1 MPNGPLGLEH
11 PLVVSDDLDA
21 LAERYRALGFAPTR
35 KGYHPWGTGT
45 QLVLF
50 PDNFIEL
57 MGIDDRRLIDTPS
70 ETGFRFG
77 RFIAEQ
83 LDRREGIAMIA
94 LHSEDA
100 AADAAAVTARGVEPD
115 GLVNFRRTVT
125 LPDGGKDEAV
135 VSLAMLID
143 RQQPQ
148 LSHFIC
154 QQHRPEFVWV
164 PEWMQHPNGAL
175 AIAQVVYAAAE
186 PDAHR
191 QRFAGIWGED
201 ALHDLSNGFR
211 VATAGGELL
220 MLDRPAAEARFA
232 PVEMPYGWRDAAG
245 AVAIA
250 VRVADLNRVHLLMM
264 QNRVPHLRMAES
276 LRIPPPHAG
285 NVILEFV
292 G

>member
-1 MPNGPLGLEH
+1 MANGPLGLEH

-21 LAERYRALGFAPTR
+21 LAERYRAMGFAPTR

-70 ETGFRFG
+70 ETCFRFG
-77 RFIAEQ
+77 RFIADQ
-83 LDRREGIAMIA
+83 LERREGIAMTA
-94 LHSEDA
+94 LHSKDA
-100 AADAAAVTARGVEPD
+100 AADVAAVTARGVAPD
-115 GLVNFRRTVT
+115 GLVNFRRQVT
-125 LPDGGKDEAV
+125 LPDGAKDEAV

-143 RQQPQ
+143 WQQPQ

-164 PEWMQHPNGAL
+164 PAWMQHPNGAQ
-175 AIAQVVYAAAE
+175 AIERVVYAAAE
-186 PDAHR
+186 PEAHR
-191 QRFAGIWGED
+191 QRFAGIWGAD
-201 ALHDLSNGFR
+201 ALHDLGGGFR

-220 MLDRPAAEARFA
+220 VLDQPAAEGRFA
-232 PVEMPYGWRDAAG
+232 PVALPYGWRDAAC
-245 AVAIA
+245 AVAIT
-250 VRVADLNRVHLLMM
+250 VRVADVYRVHLMMM
-264 QNRVPHLRMAES
+264 QRGVPHVRTAEA
-276 LRIPPPHAG
+276 LCIPPSYAG
-285 NVILEFV
+285 NVILEFA

>member
-21 LAERYRALGFAPTR
+21 LADRYRALGFAPTR

-77 RFIAEQ
+77 RFIADQ
-83 LDRREGIAMIA
+83 LERREGIAMIA

-100 AADAAAVTARGVEPD
+100 AADAAAVTARGVAPD
-115 GLVNFRRTVT
+115 GLVNFHREVT
-125 LPDGGKDEAV
+125 LPDGSKDEAV

-143 RQQPQ
+143 WQQPQ

-175 AIAQVVYAAAE
+175 AIQHVVYAAAE

-191 QRFAGIWGED
+191 QRFAGIWGDD
-201 ALHDLSNGFR
+201 ALHDLGNGFR
-211 VATAGGELL
+211 VATTGGELL
-220 MLDRPAAEARFA
+220 MLERPAAEARFA
-232 PVEMPYGWRDAAG
+232 PVEMPYGWRDAAC

-264 QNRVPHLRMAES
+264 QNRVPHVRMAES

>member
-1 MPNGPLGLEH
+1 MANGPLGLEH

-21 LAERYRALGFAPTR
+21 LAERYRAMGFAPTR

-50 PDNFIEL
+50 ADNFIEL
-57 MGIDDRRLIDTPS
+57 MGIDTRRLIDTPS

-83 LDRREGIAMIA
+83 LERREGIAMIA
-94 LHSEDA
+94 LHSDDA
-100 AADAAAVTARGVEPD
+100 AADVAAVTARGVAPD
-115 GLVNFRRTVT
+115 GLVNFRREVT
-125 LPDGGKDEAV
+125 LPDGAKDEAV

-143 RQQPQ
+143 WQQPQ

-164 PEWMQHPNGAL
+164 PEWMQHPNGAQ

-186 PDAHR
+186 PHAHR

-201 ALHDLSNGFR
+201 ALHDLGTGFR
-211 VATAGGELL
+211 VETAGGELL

-232 PVEMPYGWRDAAG
+232 PVGMPYGWRDAPC
-245 AVAIA
+245 AVAIT
-250 VRVADLNRVHLLMM
+250 VRVADLNRVHLMMM
-264 QNRVPHLRMAES
+264 QNRVPHVRMAEV
-276 LRIPPPHAG
+276 LRIPPSHAG
-285 NVILEFV
+285 NVILEFAS
-292 G
+292 

>member
-45 QLVLF
+45 QLLLF

-77 RFIAEQ
+77 RFIADQ

-100 AADAAAVTARGVEPD
+100 AADVAAVTARGVAPD
-115 GLVNFRRTVT
+115 GLVNFRREVT
-125 LPDGGKDEAV
+125 LPDGSKDEAV

-143 RQQPQ
+143 WQQPQ

-164 PEWMQHPNGAL
+164 PEWMRHPNGAL
-175 AIAQVVYAAAE
+175 AIQHVVYAAAE
-186 PDAHR
+186 PGAHR

-201 ALHDLSNGFR
+201 ALHDLGNGFR
-211 VATAGGELL
+211 VATAGGDLL
-220 MLDRPAAEARFA
+220 MLERPAAEARFA
-232 PVEMPYGWRDAAG
+232 PAEMPYGWRDAPG

-264 QNRVPHLRMAES
+264 QNRVPHVRMAES

>member
-1 MPNGPLGLEH
+1 MANGPLGLEH

-50 PDNFIEL
+50 SDNFIEL
-57 MGIDDRRLIDTPS
+57 MGINDRRLIDTPS

-77 RFIAEQ
+77 RFIADQ

-115 GLVNFRRTVT
+115 GLVNFRREVT
-125 LPDGGKDEAV
+125 LPDGAKDEAV
-135 VSLAMLID
+135 VSLALLID
-143 RQQPQ
+143 WEQPQ

-164 PEWMQHPNGAL
+164 REWMQHPNGAQ
-175 AIAQVVYAAAE
+175 AIARVVYAAAE
-186 PDAHR
+186 PHAYR
-191 QRFAGIWGED
+191 QRFAGIWGEE
-201 ALHDLSNGFR
+201 ALHDLDNGFR

-232 PVEMPYGWRDAAG
+232 PVEMPYGWRDAPC
-245 AVAIA
+245 AVAIT
-250 VRVADLNRVHLLMM
+250 VRVADVNRVHLMMM
-264 QNRVPHLRMAES
+264 QNRVPHVRMADR
-276 LRIPPPHAG
+276 LRIPPAHAG
-285 NVILEFV
+285 NVILDFV
-292 G
+292 A

>member
-1 MPNGPLGLEH
+1 MANGPLGLEH

-50 PDNFIEL
+50 ADNFIEL

-77 RFIAEQ
+77 RFIADQ
-83 LDRREGIAMIA
+83 LERREGIAMTA

-100 AADAAAVTARGVEPD
+100 AADVAAVTARSVAPD
-115 GLVNFRRTVT
+115 GLVNFRREVT
-125 LPDGGKDEAV
+125 LPDGAKDEAV

-143 RQQPQ
+143 WQQPQ

-164 PEWMQHPNGAL
+164 PAWMQHPNGAQ
-175 AIAQVVYAAAE
+175 AIVRVVYAAAE
-186 PDAHR
+186 PHAHR
-191 QRFAGIWGED
+191 PRFAGIWGED
-201 ALHDLSNGFR
+201 ALRDLGNGFR

-232 PVEMPYGWRDAAG
+232 PVQMPYGWRDAPG

-250 VRVADLNRVHLLMM
+250 VRVTDLNRAHLLMM
-264 QNRVPHLRMAES
+264 QNRVPHVRMAES

-292 G
+292 A

>member
-1 MPNGPLGLEH
+1 MPSGPLGLEH

-21 LAERYRALGFAPTR
+21 LAERYRAMGFAPTR

-57 MGIDDRRLIDTPS
+57 MGIDDRLLIDEPS

-77 RFIAEQ
+77 RFIADQ
-83 LDRREGIAMIA
+83 LNRREGIAMIA

-115 GLVNFRRTVT
+115 GLVKFRREVT
-125 LPDGGKDEAV
+125 LPDGATDEAV

-143 RQQPQ
+143 WEQPQ

-164 PEWMQHPNGAL
+164 PEWMDHPNGAL
-175 AIAQVVYAAAE
+175 AIERVIYAAAE
-186 PDAHR
+186 PDGLR

-201 ALHDLSNGFR
+201 AVHNLGNGFR
-211 VATAGGELL
+211 VETAGGELL
-220 MLDRPAAEARFA
+220 VLDRQAAEARFA
-232 PVEMPYGWRDAAG
+232 PVEMPYGWRDASC
-245 AVAIA
+245 AIA
-250 VRVADLNRVHLLMM
+250 ITVRVADINLVHLLLM
-264 QNRVPHLRMAES
+264 QNRVPHLRMAEL
-276 LRIPPPHAG
+276 LRVPPLHAG
-285 NVILEFV
+285 NVILDFV
-292 G
+292 T

>member
-1 MPNGPLGLEH
+1 MANGPLGLEH
-11 PLVVSDDLDA
+11 PVVVSDDLDA
-21 LAERYRALGFAPTR
+21 LAERYRAMGFAPTR

-50 PDNFIEL
+50 ADTFIEL
-57 MGIDDRRLIDTPS
+57 MGIDDRRLIDVPS

-100 AADAAAVTARGVEPD
+100 AADAAAVTARGVAPD
-115 GLVNFRRTVT
+115 GTVNFRREVT
-125 LPDGGKDEAV
+125 LPDGAKDAAV

-143 RQQPQ
+143 WEQPQ

-164 PEWMQHPNGAL
+164 AEWMQHPNGAYG
-175 AIAQVVYAAAE
+175 IAQVVYAAAE
-186 PDAHR
+186 PGAHR
-191 QRFAGIWGED
+191 ERFAGIWGED
-201 ALHDLSNGFR
+201 ALHDLGNGFR

-220 MLDRPAAEARFA
+220 VLDRPGAEARFA
-232 PVEMPYGWRDAAG
+232 PAEMPYGWRDAPC
-245 AVAIA
+245 AVAIS
-250 VRVADLNRVHLLMM
+250 VRVADINRVNLMMM
-264 QNRVPHLRMAES
+264 QNGVPHLRMPEL
-276 LRIPPPHAG
+276 LRIPPTHAG
-285 NVILEFV
+285 NVILDFV
-292 G
+292 P

>member
-21 LAERYRALGFAPTR
+21 LAGRYRAMGFAPTR

-57 MGIDDRRLIDTPS
+57 MGIDDRSRIDVPS

-77 RFIAEQ
+77 RFIADQ

-94 LHSEDA
+94 LHSDDA
-100 AADAAAVTARGVEPD
+100 AADVAAVTARGVEPD
-115 GLVNFRRTVT
+115 GMVNFRREVT
-125 LPDGGKDEAV
+125 LPSGAKDEAV

-143 RQQPQ
+143 WKQPQ

-164 PEWMQHPNGAL
+164 PEWMQHPNGAQ
-175 AIAQVVYAAAE
+175 AIAQIVYAAAE
-186 PDAHR
+186 PHAHR

-201 ALHDLSNGFR
+201 ALHDEGNGFR
-211 VATAGGELL
+211 VSTAGGDLVV
-220 MLDRPAAEARFA
+220 LDRPAAEGRFA
-232 PVEMPYGWRDAAG
+232 PVEMPYGWSDAAC
-245 AVAIA
+245 AVAIT
-250 VRVADLNRVHLLMM
+250 VRVADINRMHLMMM
-264 QNRVPHLRMAES
+264 QNGVPHVRMAEL
-276 LRIPPPHAG
+276 LRIPPSYAG
-285 NVILEFV
+285 NVILDFAS
-292 G
+292 